1 MTNHLGKAMEKTHR
15 TIDIMIAGAQKSGTT
30 SLAGY
35 LAQHPEIG
43 THSQKTEFNYFI
55 VEKEFKQGYDDVY
68 EYYFQSNSDKQKIL
82 MGKSVGIMYSE
93 LAISRLHE
101 HNPNCKI
108 ILILRNPVSRA
119 YSAYWYMRRVGFET
133 EKTFLEALECEEI
146 RKKEN
151 TFESVHCLYR
161 ERGIYHYQVKNLYKY
176 FGREKVYILLLED
189 LINSPTQTLRSI
201 FDFMKVSKNVE
212 IDTNTIK
219 NKAKMARSETL
230 AKFMMS
236 RNPVKQILKTVLSGQ
251 RLKSIRFFVKSMNE
265 VSFSPPQM
273 DPTIRIELVDY
284 FRPHNAELEKILH
297 RSLKHWNK

>member
-1 MTNHLGKAMEKTHR
+1 MGNIHR
-15 TIDIMIAGAQKSGTT
+15 SIDVMIAGAQKSGTT

-55 VEKEFKQGYDDVY
+55 VEKEFQKGYDNVY
-68 EYYFQSNSDKQKIL
+68 AYYFQPKSDDKKIL

-93 LAISRLHE
+93 LAIGRLHE

-133 EKTFLEALECEEI
+133 EKTFSKALECEEN

-151 TFESVHCLYR
+151 TFEGVHCLYR
-161 ERGIYHYQVKNLYKY
+161 ERGIYHYQIENLYKY
-176 FGREKVYILLLED
+176 FGRERVYILLLED
-189 LINSPTQTLRSI
+189 LINFPKKTLRSVL
-201 FDFMKVSKNVE
+201 DFVEVSKNVE
-212 IDTNTIK
+212 IDTNFIK
-219 NKAKMARSETL
+219 NKAKMARSESL

-236 RNPVKQILKTVLSGQ
+236 RNPVKRVFSTVLSAQ
-251 RLKSIRFFVKSMNE
+251 RLKTIRFFLKSMNE
-265 VSFSPPQM
+265 VSFNPPPM
-273 DPTIRIELVDY
+273 DPTIRKELVDY
-284 FRPHNAELEKILH
+284 FRLHNIELEKILN
-297 RSLKHWNK
+297 RSLEHWNK